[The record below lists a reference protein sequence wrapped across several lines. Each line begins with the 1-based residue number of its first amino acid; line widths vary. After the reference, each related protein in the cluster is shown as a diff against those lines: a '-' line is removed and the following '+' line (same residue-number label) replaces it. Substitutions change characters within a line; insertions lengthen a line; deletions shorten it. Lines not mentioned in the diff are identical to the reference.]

1 MARRQTQTKKKPVP
15 LPKQSKAR
23 LPMAQTIEAKL
34 KAANL
39 MTGMKAR
46 GKNAQRNQMLS
57 EFANLLGSRPSG
69 ARHINRIV
77 VDWTRVVEIRF
88 GVGSDLP
95 VEKDGKSLFEHV
107 VNAFLP
113 AEVTLSAVAA
123 YNALY
128 GV

>member
-1 MARRQTQTKKKPVP
+1 MARSKPIKKQPVA

-23 LPMAQTIEAKL
+23 LPQARTIEAKL

-39 MTGMKAR
+39 MTGLKAR

-57 EFANLLGSRPSG
+57 EFARLLSSRPTG
-69 ARHINRIV
+69 TRHINRLV
-77 VDWTRVVEIRF
+77 VDWTRVVESRL
-88 GVGSDLP
+88 GVGGDLP

-107 VNAFLP
+107 VTAFLP
-113 AEVTLSAVAA
+113 PEVTLSAVAA

-128 GV
+128 GS

>member
-1 MARRQTQTKKKPVP
+1 MARRQTRKQTVP

-23 LPMAQTIEAKL
+23 LPQVQTIEAKL

-39 MTGMKAR
+39 MTGLKAR
-46 GKNAQRNQMLS
+46 GKNAQRNQMLA
-57 EFANLLGSRPSG
+57 EFASLLGSRPSG
-69 ARHINRIV
+69 ARHINRLV
-77 VDWTRVVEIRF
+77 VDWTRVVESRF

-107 VNAFLP
+107 VTAFLP

-128 GV
+128 GS